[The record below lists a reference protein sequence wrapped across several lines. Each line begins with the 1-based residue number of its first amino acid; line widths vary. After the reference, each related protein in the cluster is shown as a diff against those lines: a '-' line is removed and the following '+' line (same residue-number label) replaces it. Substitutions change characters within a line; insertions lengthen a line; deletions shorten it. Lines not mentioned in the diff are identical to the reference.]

1 MRFTIKNT
9 QSKKLITKR
18 DGIVILLIITA
29 AITALIFH
37 LKKTNGNTAVI
48 TVDGQTKA
56 TFKLADRFPE
66 VYELDG
72 AVIELRQGKI
82 RIKNSDCPNQIC
94 VHTGYISK
102 KGEKIVCLPKKLV
115 IEIE

>member
-1 MRFTIKNT
+1 MKNT

-18 DGIVILLIITA
+18 DGTVILLIIAA

-37 LKKTNGNTAVI
+37 LNKTNGNTAVI
-48 TVDGQTKA
+48 TFDGQIKN
-56 TFKLADRFPE
+56 TFKLADKSTSESF
-66 VYELDG
+66 ELDG
-72 AVIELRQGKI
+72 AMIELQQGRI
-82 RIKNSDCPNQIC
+82 RIESSDCPNQIC

>member
-1 MRFTIKNT
+1 MKNT

-18 DGIVILLIITA
+18 DGAVILLIIAA

-37 LKKTNGNTAVI
+37 LKNSGNTALI
-48 TVDGQTKA
+48 TVDGQIKT
-56 TFKLADRFPE
+56 TFNLDDKETDF
-66 VYELDG
+66 ELDG
-72 AVIELRQGKI
+72 AVIELQQGKI
-82 RIKNSDCPNQIC
+82 RIKTSDCPNQIC